1 MLTVRRNGRIARIVK
16 VISDG
21 EKGAAMQPV
30 VLVVGTRPEGIKMIP
45 VYFALKHAGIPV
57 ILCSTGQHCTLL
69 EEVFALFSVTPDVSL
84 SLMKPDQTLSYLTCA
99 VLESMKCV
107 YAQYKPSLVLVQG
120 DTTTVMAAALAAFY
134 EKIPVG
140 HIEAGLRT
148 GDMLSPY
155 PEEANRCIVG
165 LLAQYH
171 FAPTSLAMGN
181 LLAEGKKRE
190 TVFCVG
196 NTVVD
201 ALRIIEEKIK
211 HGNVPLRPDL
221 LSAIKLADDHGCK
234 KVLVTAHRRESFP
247 DGIVR
252 IIRAVKQYAQ
262 AHPDVYFFYPYHPNP
277 VVLDALLEVGLEE
290 QKNIFLFPPV
300 AYHELVFLLQ
310 SVDCVMTDSGGIQ
323 EEAVSMG
330 KNVLVLREKS
340 ERMEGVWEG
349 LAMLVGTQENAIL
362 KALESSLEKTGK
374 QRIVRNSVYG
384 DGFSADRIVEAI
396 KALHVKKIDFPT
408 LELRRTAGRTL
419 EGEFL

>member
-1 MLTVRRNGRIARIVK
+1 
-16 VISDG
+16 
-21 EKGAAMQPV
+21 MQPIM
-30 VLVVGTRPEGIKMIP
+30 LVVGTRPEGIKMMP
-45 VYFALKHAGIPV
+45 VYFAFKRAGIPV
-57 ILCSTGQHCTLL
+57 VLCSTGQHCTLL
-69 EEVFALFSVTPDVSL
+69 EEVFTLFSVIPDIRL
-84 SLMKPDQTLSYLTCA
+84 SLMKPDQDLSYLTCA
-99 VLESMKCV
+99 VLESMKLV
-107 YAQYKPSLVLVQG
+107 YAQYSPSLILVQG

-140 HIEAGLRT
+140 HVEAGLRT

-171 FAPTSLAMGN
+171 FAPTSFATGN

-211 HGNVPLRPDL
+211 NEDVLLRSDL
-221 LSAIKLADDHGCK
+221 LFAMKFADDHGLK

-252 IIRAVKQYAQ
+252 IIRSVKKYAQ
-262 AHPDVYFFYPYHPNP
+262 THPDVAFFYPYHPNP
-277 VVLDALLEVGLEE
+277 IVMDALFDARLEDE
-290 QKNIFLFPPV
+290 KNIFLFPPL

-349 LAMLVGTQENAIL
+349 LATLVGTQESAIIE
-362 KALESSLEKTGK
+362 ALDSAIKNSFK
-374 QRIVRNSVYG
+374 QHLVRSSVYG
-384 DGFSADRIVEAI
+384 DGFSADRIVEVI
-396 KALHVKKIDFPT
+396 KTFQEQRIDLPT
-408 LELRRTAGRTL
+408 LKLRRTAGEAL
-419 EGEFL
+419 ESEEVCGYQKKGYECEKNISQ

>member
-1 MLTVRRNGRIARIVK
+1 
-16 VISDG
+16 
-21 EKGAAMQPV
+21 MQPIM
-30 VLVVGTRPEGIKMIP
+30 LVVGTRPEGIKMVP

-57 ILCSTGQHCTLL
+57 ILCSTGQHCALL
-69 EEVFALFSVTPDVSL
+69 EEVFTLFSVTPDIRL
-84 SLMKPDQTLSYLTCA
+84 SLMKPDQDISYLTCA
-99 VLESMKCV
+99 ILESMKLV
-107 YAQYKPSLVLVQG
+107 YLQYQPSLVLVQG

-171 FAPTSLAMGN
+171 FAPTSLATGN

-201 ALRIIEEKIK
+201 ALRILEKKIK
-211 HGNVPLRPDL
+211 NEEVLIRPDL
-221 LSAIKLADDHGCK
+221 LLAIQKTDDFGYK

-252 IIRAVKQYAQ
+252 IINAVKKYAQ
-262 AHPDVYFFYPYHPNP
+262 LHPDVAFFYPYHPNP
-277 VVLDALLEVGLEE
+277 IIIDALFDARLEDE
-290 QKNIFLFPPV
+290 KNIFLFSPLV
-300 AYHELVFLLQ
+300 YHELVFLLQ

-330 KNVLVLREKS
+330 KNVLVLREKT
-340 ERMEGVWEG
+340 ERMEGVWQG
-349 LAMLVGTQENAIL
+349 IAVLVGTQENAIL
-362 KALESSLEKTGK
+362 EALENALDSSFK
-374 QRIVRNSVYG
+374 QQAVRNSVYG
-384 DGFSADRIVEAI
+384 DGFSADRIVEVI
-396 KALHVKKIDFPT
+396 KTLHLKQQEKNESACDYQRKGYEYEKNISQ
-408 LELRRTAGRTL
+408 
-419 EGEFL
+419 

>member
-1 MLTVRRNGRIARIVK
+1 MIK
-16 VISDG
+16 
-21 EKGAAMQPV
+21 KGVAMQPV
-30 VLVVGTRPEGIKMIP
+30 MLVVGTRPEGIKMMPIF
-45 VYFALKHAGIPV
+45 FALKRAGVPV
-57 ILCSTGQHCTLL
+57 IICSTGQHCSLL
-69 EEVFALFSVTPDVSL
+69 DEVFTLFSVTPDIKL
-84 SLMKPDQTLSYLTCA
+84 SLMKPGQDLSYLTCA
-99 VLESMKCV
+99 VLESMKEV
-107 YAQYKPSLVLVQG
+107 YARHKPSLVLLQG

-140 HIEAGLRT
+140 HVEAGLRT
-148 GDMLSPY
+148 GDMLNPY
-155 PEEANRCIVG
+155 PEEAHRCIVG

-171 FAPTSLAMGN
+171 FAPTSLATGN
-181 LLAEGKKRE
+181 LLAEGKKRS

-211 HGNVPLRPDL
+211 VGSVRICPELF
-221 LSAIKLADDHGCK
+221 SAVKMADDRGYK

-252 IIRAVKQYAQ
+252 ILRAVKRYAQ
-262 AHPDVYFFYPYHPNP
+262 MHPETAFFYPYHPNP
-277 VVLDALLEVGLEE
+277 VVMAALAEVQLADE
-290 QKNIFLFPPV
+290 QNISLFPPL

-349 LAMLVGTQENAIL
+349 LAVLVGTQENAIL
-362 KALESSLEKTGK
+362 KALASSLDDEKK
-374 QRIVRNSVYG
+374 QQLIRNSVYG
-384 DGFSADRIVEAI
+384 DGFSADRIVEI
-396 KALHVKKIDFPT
+396 VKT
-408 LELRRTAGRTL
+408 LRMKQYEESRECDYQRKGY
-419 EGEFL
+419 EYEKSIS

>member
-1 MLTVRRNGRIARIVK
+1 
-16 VISDG
+16 
-21 EKGAAMQPV
+21 MQPIL
-30 VLVVGTRPEGIKMIP
+30 LVVGTRPEGIKMMP
-45 VYFALKHAGIPV
+45 VYFALKRAGVPV
-57 ILCSTGQHCTLL
+57 VLCSTGQHCALL
-69 EEVFALFSVTPDVSL
+69 EEVFTLFSVTPDIHL
-84 SLMKPDQTLSYLTCA
+84 SLMKPDQDLSYLTCA
-99 VLESMKCV
+99 VLESMKVV
-107 YAQYKPSLVLVQG
+107 YAHYNPSLVLVEG

-140 HIEAGLRT
+140 HVEAGLRT

-171 FAPTSLAMGN
+171 FAPTALATGN

-211 HGNVPLRPDL
+211 QGDVLLRSEL
-221 LSAIKLADDHGCK
+221 LAAVKLANDSDYK

-247 DGIVR
+247 DGILR

-262 AHPDVYFFYPYHPNP
+262 LHPDVAFFYPYHPNP
-277 VVLDALLEVGLEE
+277 VVVNALFEVRLEE
-290 QKNIFLFPPV
+290 QKNIFLFPPL

-349 LAMLVGTQENAIL
+349 LAALVGTQENAIL
-362 KALESSLEKTGK
+362 EALESALSSSFK
-374 QRIVRNSVYG
+374 QRLVRSSVYG
-384 DGFSADRIVEAI
+384 DGFSADRIVEVI
-396 KALHVKKIDFPT
+396 QTLHFKKIDP
-408 LELRRTAGRTL
+408 LALKLRVAASRTL
-419 EGEFL
+419 EGGGL

>member
-1 MLTVRRNGRIARIVK
+1 MVWLSEFTKVTSSGLKGRT
-16 VISDG
+16 
-21 EKGAAMQPV
+21 MQPIM
-30 VLVVGTRPEGIKMIP
+30 LVVGTRPEGIKMMP

-57 ILCSTGQHCTLL
+57 VLCSTGQHCALL
-69 EEVFALFSVTPDVSL
+69 EEVFTLFSVTPDISL
-84 SLMKPDQTLSYLTCA
+84 SLMKPDQDLSYLTCA
-99 VLESMKCV
+99 VLESMKLV
-107 YAQYKPSLVLVQG
+107 YAQHNPSLVLVQG

-155 PEEANRCIVG
+155 PEEANRSIVG

-171 FAPTSLAMGN
+171 FSPTSLATGN

-211 HGNVPLRPDL
+211 NKQVAIHSDLVSAMKNV
-221 LSAIKLADDHGCK
+221 DDFGYK

-252 IIRAVKQYAQ
+252 IISAVKKYAQ
-262 AHPDVYFFYPYHPNP
+262 IHPDVTFFYPYHPNP
-277 VVLDALLEVGLEE
+277 VVMEALLDAQLEE
-290 QKNIFLFPPV
+290 EKNIFLFAPL

-349 LAMLVGTQENAIL
+349 LAALVGTQENAIL
-362 KALESSLEKTGK
+362 EALDCAIKNSSK
-374 QRIVRNSVYG
+374 QRSVRSSVYG
-384 DGFSADRIVEAI
+384 DGFSADRIVEVI
-396 KALHVKKIDFPT
+396 KALHLKQQEKS
-408 LELRRTAGRTL
+408 
-419 EGEFL
+419 EGAYGYQRKGYEYEKDISQ

>member
-1 MLTVRRNGRIARIVK
+1 M
-16 VISDG
+16 
-21 EKGAAMQPV
+21 
-30 VLVVGTRPEGIKMIP
+30 LVVGTRPEGIKMMP

-57 ILCSTGQHCTLL
+57 VLCSTGQHCDLL
-69 EEVFALFSVTPDVSL
+69 EEVFTLFSVIPAIKL
-84 SLMKPDQTLSYLTCA
+84 SLMKPGQDLSYLTCA
-99 VLESMKCV
+99 VLESMKQV
-107 YAQYKPSLVLVQG
+107 YLEYKPSLVLVQG

-134 EKIPVG
+134 EKIPIG
-140 HIEAGLRT
+140 HVEAGLRT

-155 PEEANRCIVG
+155 PEEANRCMVG

-171 FAPTSLAMGN
+171 FAPTSLATGN

-211 HGNVPLRPDL
+211 NKEVFLRPDL
-221 LSAIKLADDHGCK
+221 LSALKKVDEYGYK

-252 IIRAVKQYAQ
+252 IIGAVKKYAQ
-262 AHPDVYFFYPYHPNP
+262 AHPDTAFFYPYHPNP
-277 VVLDALLEVGLEE
+277 VVIDALKNRGLEE
-290 QKNIFLFPPV
+290 QDNVFLFPPL
-300 AYHELVFLLQ
+300 AYHELVFLVQ

-330 KNVLVLREKS
+330 KRTLVLREKS

-349 LAMLVGTQENAIL
+349 LATLVGTEENAIL
-362 KALESSLEKTGK
+362 KALASVLNDNKK
-374 QRIVRNSVYG
+374 QHKMRSFVYG
-384 DGFSADRIVEAI
+384 DGFSADRIVRII
-396 KALHVKKIDFPT
+396 KT
-408 LELRRTAGRTL
+408 LQMMQQEECDCQRKGHGY
-419 EGEFL
+419 EKSIS

>member
-1 MLTVRRNGRIARIVK
+1 MVK
-16 VISDG
+16 EG
-21 EKGAAMQPV
+21 TTMQPIL
-30 VLVVGTRPEGIKMIP
+30 LVVGTRPEGIKMMP
-45 VYFALKHAGIPV
+45 VYFALKRVGIPV
-57 ILCSTGQHCTLL
+57 LLCSTGQHCALL
-69 EEVFALFSVTPDVSL
+69 EEVFTLFSVVPDIKL
-84 SLMKPDQTLSYLTCA
+84 SLMKPDQDLSYLTCA
-99 VLESMKCV
+99 VLESMKAV
-107 YAQYKPSLVLVQG
+107 YAQYKPSLVLVEG

-140 HIEAGLRT
+140 HVEAGLRT

-171 FAPTSLAMGN
+171 FAPTSLATGN
-181 LLAEGKKRE
+181 LLAEGKKRG

-211 HGNVPLRPDL
+211 QSTVLIRTDL
-221 LSAIKLADDHGCK
+221 LSSIKHANDFGYK

-247 DGIVR
+247 DGILR
-252 IIRAVKQYAQ
+252 IIGAVKEYAQ
-262 AHPDVYFFYPYHPNP
+262 KHPDVTFFYPYHPNP
-277 VVLDALLEVGLEE
+277 VVMSALLEVRLEE
-290 QKNIFLFPPV
+290 QKNIFLFSPL

-349 LAMLVGTQENAIL
+349 LATLVGTEENAIL
-362 KALESSLEKTGK
+362 EALQSALQDSLRKPLA
-374 QRIVRNSVYG
+374 RNSVYG
-384 DGFSADRIVEAI
+384 DGFSADRIVEVI
-396 KALHVKKIDFPT
+396 KTLHNKHQEKYKGACDYQRKGYEYGKSIS
-408 LELRRTAGRTL
+408 
-419 EGEFL
+419 